1 MGSEELSMKFKEVL
15 KLSNNED
22 VVVADDY
29 SDSDISLR
37 VLDLTGV
44 DGFMEFYAYDNDS
57 MSCDTFESKED
68 VVVADNY
75 SDSDIISLRLLD
87 LTDVDDFMECY
98 ADDNVS
104 MFYSCD
110 PFESKEDAMQYIAD
124 FIIAHP
130 WTRAIC
136 LNGKVIGS
144 VCVTPLDQEWFMCR
158 AEIGYEL
165 TSKYWGKGIATKVVK
180 MVASTIFVEWP
191 HLARLEGVVDVENLA
206 SQRVLEKAGF
216 TKEGIMRK
224 YYLFDGEPRDMVM
237 FSLLSTD
244 PLDNLALDISR
255 CGKSSCEERKNHSGR
270 INFRD
275 TKRNLEQNFGLFGT
289 CLWIIWNKL
298 IN

>member
-1 MGSEELSMKFKEVL
+1 MGSEELSMKFEEVL

-22 VVVADDY
+22 VIEDDY

-57 MSCDTFESKED
+57 MPCDTFESKED
-68 VVVADNY
+68 VVVADDY

-98 ADDNVS
+98 TDDNGRNWIRVN
-104 MFYSCD
+104 
-110 PFESKEDAMQYIAD
+110 I
-124 FIIAHP
+124 
-130 WTRAIC
+130 
-136 LNGKVIGS
+136 
-144 VCVTPLDQEWFMCR
+144 
-158 AEIGYEL
+158 
-165 TSKYWGKGIATKVVK
+165 KYWGKGIATKVVK
-180 MVASTIFVEWP
+180 MVESTIFVEWP

-224 YYLFDGEPRDMVM
+224 YYLLDGEPRDMVM

-244 PLDNLALDISR
+244 PLDNLSLDIPR
-255 CGKSSCEERKNHSGR
+255 CGKISCEERKSHSGR

-275 TKRNLEQNFGLFGT
+275 TKRNLERNLGLFGT
-289 CLWIIWNKL
+289 SLWIIWNKL